1 MEIKQGLM
9 IQHSFDTDLEKVW
22 EENAQIIYSNPGLKK
37 INTLK
42 LNGDELVKLSKPDL
56 EKHGI
61 FFYLS
66 KKTFKSVVMKDVNN
80 RKDNRG
86 HLIANKVIESLILP
100 LKQFFVRNYTN
111 KYVSIM
117 DTFDYD
123 LLYILSNES
132 WSVRDRE
139 KVCRFVIESIFI
151 LLYYGYCYTDIKI
164 EQVFVRKRK
173 NSSNYYNSIREYEF
187 AIGDLDF
194 IDCGGSSGHMHTVKP
209 PNYIKTAQEITIF
222 ALGITCA
229 EIMGADVS
237 YFMKQG
243 SKKKSVVNQHIGII
257 LNRVGGVGTGE
268 ILYRFVE
275 RSLRKDYHDLV
286 DLFGDFY

>member
-22 EENAQIIYSNPGLKK
+22 EENAQSIYSNTGLKK
-37 INTLK
+37 IVSLN
-42 LNGDELVKLSKPDL
+42 LNGDKLDKLSKPEL

-66 KKTFKSVVMKDVNN
+66 KKTFKSVVIKDVNN

-86 HLIANKVIESLILP
+86 HLTANRLIESLPIHY
-100 LKQFFVRNYTN
+100 KQFFVRNYTN

-123 LLYILSNES
+123 LLYIISNET
-132 WSVRDRE
+132 WSIAEME
-139 KVCRFVIESIFI
+139 KVCAFVIEGIFI

-173 NSSNYYNSIREYEF
+173 NASGYYHSIGGYEF

-194 IDCGGSSGHMHTVKP
+194 VSCSGSEGHMHTVKP
-209 PNYIKTAQEITIF
+209 PSYVRTAQEITLF

-243 SKKKSVVNQHIGII
+243 SKKKSVVDHQIRII
-257 LNRVGGVGTGE
+257 LNRVRGIDN
-268 ILYRFVE
+268 ILYNFIE

>member
-9 IQHSFDTDLEKVW
+9 IQNSFDADLEKVW

-37 INTLK
+37 ISSLK
-42 LNGDELVKLSKPDL
+42 LNGDELVKLKKPDL

-61 FFYLS
+61 FFFLS
-66 KKTFKSVVMKDVNN
+66 KTTFKSVVIKDVNN
-80 RKDNRG
+80 RKNHKG
-86 HLIANKVIESLILP
+86 HLVANKAIESLEPSQQI
-100 LKQFFVRNYTN
+100 FFVRNYTN

-123 LLYILSNES
+123 LLYLLTNGSLGIH
-132 WSVRDRE
+132 DRE
-139 KVCRFVIESIFI
+139 DVCVFVIEAIFM
-151 LLYYGYCYTDIKI
+151 LLYHGYCYTDIKI

-173 NSSNYYNSIREYEF
+173 NSDKYYHSIGGYEF

-194 IDCGGSSGHMHTVKP
+194 VNCAGSTGHMHTVKP
-209 PNYIKTAQEITIF
+209 PNYINTAQEITIF

-243 SKKKSVVNQHIGII
+243 QKKKSAVEQQIRNI
-257 LNRVGGVGTGE
+257 LNSVRTDKDVLRKF
-268 ILYRFVE
+268 ISS
-275 RSLRKDYHDLV
+275 SLRKNYHSLV